1 MLRVVCEALLPT
13 LALGLTLLLLTPQL
27 EMVRARHLAWNRV
40 PGSRSQSL
48 GSKAVVEELFGLR
61 AWVLFLASISF
72 RNALGVRQRTP
83 KAKIACVGDS
93 LTAGYPFDSGRGPDA
108 SVSGYPYH
116 LQELLA
122 DEGYEVRNFGKGETT
137 VVSGSKSY
145 RSGWYNE
152 TWQEALRWKPDRV
165 LLMFGANDV
174 KESRLKKFENEFE
187 DAFTQLI
194 QSFLDLDPPPVLA
207 LLIPPP
213 MYDNNIYGPE
223 FDPPGRAGGMQQKV
237 YNQQLPLKLQELA
250 ERMQA
255 LQEFMSLILR
265 SLCAP
270 RILRADLAQVSD
282 FAMHAGLGLLI
293 GVPLAAMLVPPAI
306 EAGDVMASQ
315 ILAWRSE
322 TDMETSEAFQLLF
335 DNIFPMEF
343 GAKQDWQS
351 EAKFKMRKRMRDF
364 LRLRWLSLT
373 VLLLLL
379 GLLIIYCVASL
390 QGSSVYTAET
400 PRLFQVGHRLYDKA
414 RVSGL
419 FDPLEDYQAPMR
431 DALQE
436 ARRCSPTASTS
447 AQCTWFKCDAG
458 PSAELQDRCQCY
470 TVKGSGACTSA
481 AARLF
486 GAKAGGI
493 AQGLFWSW
501 AGARLGTV
509 YSNASTWAEGLLEIE
524 VWSSGGRSLNPAV
537 QSTVEAA
544 SWETACLQ
552 ILCFCGGMDESWS
565 SLGTLE
571 YGTTFD
577 SAWSLNEANDS
588 VNAETS
594 VVTNDPDLVNLS
606 FAWGIQVSSEPLS
619 GETGLSFS
627 RTLVLEET
635 GPKLATVETDGRE
648 DLDSQRQLLAFCEGT
663 APDLEIVQRSC
674 WPIDF
679 KTGMPRNRP
688 RWLQERGSYYP
699 VAANDRPGDAE
710 RET

>member
-1 MLRVVCEALLPT
+1 M
-13 LALGLTLLLLTPQL
+13 
-27 EMVRARHLAWNRV
+27 
-40 PGSRSQSL
+40 
-48 GSKAVVEELFGLR
+48 KLR

-250 ERMQA
+250 ERMQV
-255 LQEFMSLILR
+255 SLIDLHECFLKHESCTDVAVNCCDWEAPKPPKR
-265 SLCAP
+265 RARPHAAVQQCAAHDDAIHP
-270 RILRADLAQVSD
+270 NDEGYRNIALMVSD
-282 FAMHAGLGLLI
+282 FAMHSGLGLLI

-458 PSAELQDRCQCY
+458 
-470 TVKGSGACTSA
+470 
-481 AARLF
+481 
-486 GAKAGGI
+486 
-493 AQGLFWSW
+493 
-501 AGARLGTV
+501 
-509 YSNASTWAEGLLEIE
+509 ST
-524 VWSSGGRSLNPAV
+524 
-537 QSTVEAA
+537 
-544 SWETACLQ
+544 
-552 ILCFCGGMDESWS
+552 
-565 SLGTLE
+565 TL
-571 YGTTFD
+571 
-577 SAWSLNEANDS
+577 
-588 VNAETS
+588 
-594 VVTNDPDLVNLS
+594 P
-606 FAWGIQVSSEPLS
+606 
-619 GETGLSFS
+619 
-627 RTLVLEET
+627 
-635 GPKLATVETDGRE
+635 
-648 DLDSQRQLLAFCEGT
+648 C
-663 APDLEIVQRSC
+663 
-674 WPIDF
+674 
-679 KTGMPRNRP
+679 
-688 RWLQERGSYYP
+688 
-699 VAANDRPGDAE
+699 
-710 RET
+710 